1 MRRISQNEIINRF
14 VNIHGDRYEYT
25 FYKNTNTKVDIICET
40 HGVFQQTPNSHLSGS
55 GCPSCNNS
63 SGEDEIYNIL
73 RGMDISFNVEHS
85 FIDCVYKHPLKFDFY
100 LYEKNICIEY
110 DGIQHFEPIE
120 YFGGT
125 EVFNE
130 TILRDS
136 IKNRYCEQNG
146 IKLIRIPYWDFGN
159 IEKIITNEII

>member
-1 MRRISQNEIINRF
+1 
-14 VNIHGDRYEYT
+14 
-25 FYKNTNTKVDIICET
+25 
-40 HGVFQQTPNSHLSGS
+40 
-55 GCPSCNNS
+55 
-63 SGEDEIYNIL
+63 
-73 RGMDISFNVEHS
+73 MDPSFNVEHS
-85 FIDCVYKHPLKFDFY
+85 FIDCVYKHSLKFDCY

-136 IKNRYCEQNG
+136 IKNRYCEQNS
-146 IKLIRIPYWDFGN
+146 IKLIRIPYWDFDN